1 MNSNKDTHQHDDDIG
16 CLEAI
21 EAFYA
26 YLDGE
31 LDDPQS
37 IADFEHH
44 MGHCRSCFSRA
55 EVEKL
60 LTRRIRESAE
70 DGAPKSLQDRL
81 HKLMDEF

>member
-1 MNSNKDTHQHDDDIG
+1 MNSDKTGHDHDDIG

-31 LDDPQS
+31 LSDPRA
-37 IADFEHH
+37 IEDFEHH
-44 MGHCRSCFSRA
+44 MSHCRSCFSRA

-60 LTRRIRESAE
+60 LNKRMQETGTSRAPDELRSRVRR
-70 DGAPKSLQDRL
+70 
-81 HKLMDEF
+81 LMDEF

>member
-1 MNSNKDTHQHDDDIG
+1 MSSDTENHEHGDIG

-31 LDDPQS
+31 LSEPRA
-37 IADFEHH
+37 IEDFEHH

-60 LTRRIRESAE
+60 LSERLRQSGSSKAPEDLRDRVRR
-70 DGAPKSLQDRL
+70 
-81 HKLMDEF
+81 LMDEF

>member
-1 MNSNKDTHQHDDDIG
+1 MNGTDNTHEHDDIG

-44 MGHCRSCFSRA
+44 MSHCRSCYSRA
-55 EVEKL
+55 EIEKML
-60 LTRRIRESAE
+60 SRRMRESAE
-70 DGAPKSLQDRL
+70 SKTPDSLKNRL
-81 HKLMDEF
+81 RKLMDEF